1 MTKCVKNT
9 DILIVIWRQNCIT
22 NLNIHFHTCS
32 TQFLDSRQN
41 TKRKINSLCD
51 TIPME
56 KAFILV
62 LKRVKLKGS
71 PICSKPGK
79 NVKWELPLNLQ
90 FEIINL
96 KAHGNVVKGT
106 NMNQH
111 CRDGEHLKKENK
123 ASSRSLKKS
132 LRWCSFWVL
141 KTRFWVSKSKIIEIL
156 KTSF

>member
-1 MTKCVKNT
+1 MQTFLRQKHSSPKRMTKCVKNT

-71 PICSKPGK
+71 LICSKPGK

-111 CRDGEHLKKENK
+111 CIEVVNAWTKKIRLLLDPWKN
-123 ASSRSLKKS
+123 L
-132 LRWCSFWVL
+132 
-141 KTRFWVSKSKIIEIL
+141 
-156 KTSF
+156 